1 MHSDSLNNVNVNI
14 CNHLSPSNEISNYEL
29 LATHVYVYAAPT
41 ALWRHNNFTD
51 LNLHMGVLSNF
62 VNNMTFTLVSKI
74 ADNLRQCTITDWL
87 SCQSIISKF
96 PALFVVV

>member
-14 CNHLSPSNEISNYEL
+14 CNHLSPSNETSNYEL
-29 LATHVYVYAAPT
+29 LAVYAAPT

-74 ADNLRQCTITDWL
+74 ADNLRQCTFTDWL
-87 SCQSIISKF
+87 LCQFTISKF